1 MAMPRDLPHH
11 RPATVTGA
19 RAGFG
24 LIEAIVALAVA
35 GLVLAAI
42 TEVAGRTLRSWSS
55 GLGTVAAIERS
66 DVALG
71 RMARDLSGLLPIRL
85 ATGDDPTVLFAGDA
99 RGMAFMALTPVDR
112 TEDGIAIV
120 EIGIE
125 PSGDGAV
132 LTRRMRRARDAGLRD
147 GDRVVLLSG
156 RVDLAFSYR
165 DKAGR
170 RVDRWSRPGEVPKG
184 VVVTLRG
191 SRAEGGGLPVEVML
205 PIPVQVAVSCLI
217 EAPNDDA
224 TDGAGRNAAGGAGRN
239 AAGGAQA
246 AAAATTDAAA
256 QASAQ
261 EGRRKRCAAG
271 PGAAA
276 PAQPGEGGQ

>member
-1 MAMPRDLPHH
+1 MARPRRLPHH
-11 RPATVTGA
+11 RPSTVAGA

-85 ATGDDPTVLFAGDA
+85 ATGDDPAVLFAGDE

-120 EIGIE
+120 EIGVE

-217 EAPNDDA
+217 EAPNDGS
-224 TDGAGRNAAGGAGRN
+224 TDGAGRN

-261 EGRRKRCAAG
+261 EARHKRCATG
-271 PGAAA
+271 PGVAA
-276 PAQPGEGGQ
+276 PAQPKEGGQ